1 MVYELI
7 HVKLYNFYT
16 RVSVNTYRHCY
27 PCILIT
33 VLYFNVQ
40 IIVFFLI
47 YPSTSNEYR
56 QKIHAIIKMLADY
69 QKLFTYLRMQTSDI

>member
-1 MVYELI
+1 MKEWSL
-7 HVKLYNFYT
+7 FY
-16 RVSVNTYRHCY
+16 SSLKHLE
-27 PCILIT
+27 ILE
-33 VLYFNVQ
+33 
-40 IIVFFLI
+40 IIVFFFLI